1 MFNLYYKKN
10 DNSNLFHNLNTLGF
24 NNIQNY
30 IPLYK
35 KYFDLN
41 NDNYNK
47 INLNNIFNL
56 SDISIEKEKELTLKN
71 SFEKEN
77 IETIQNNIFKC
88 TIKSDKTKVNT
99 ETFFKYS
106 PLIDPI
112 KYITGK
118 YKDIDDSL
126 LELPQLGENKC
137 HKKVLDINNSA
148 YVDSFFTYL
157 TSKLL
162 YEHKFI
168 HGVDF
173 YGSFLCTKKN
183 FEFDILDDLDFLN
196 DNEYFHKNKN
206 DKFKV
211 VTNNYDIFLESSTRN
226 YRKKINIMDNTENLS
241 IKSIDNE
248 MYEDLFNENENL
260 NENLNEK
267 LNEKLNENLN
277 EKLNENVNDGE
288 LIFEY
293 KNISNS
299 KSTHS
304 SCSSRCSSTS
314 NESNDN
320 EEGEY
325 SDEED
330 SETSESSS
338 YSLDSNT
345 NCNVIIKEFPIQII
359 ALEKLHRTLD
369 SLLYEDMPISEWSS
383 CLFQIIMIL
392 ITYQKLFNL
401 THNDLHTNNIMFN
414 ETDKEFIIYKY
425 NNKYYKVPTYGR
437 LFKIIDFGRAIY
449 KFKNKVICSDSFHHN
464 GDAATQYNCEPY
476 LNKNKPRLE
485 PNLSFDL
492 CRLGCS
498 LYDYFKDTLEEKFDS
513 DPVAQLIN
521 TWCKDDKGKNI
532 LYKKCGEERYPD
544 FKLYKM
550 IARTVNDKAPENFID
565 NSLFS
570 HFLSSKKQSGKRKII
585 NIDELNPYYT

>member
-41 NDNYNK
+41 CDNYNK

-56 SDISIEKEKELTLKN
+56 TDISIEKEKELTLKN

-126 LELPQLGENKC
+126 LELPKIGENKC

-162 YEHKFI
+162 HEHKFI

-260 NENLNEK
+260 NEK
-267 LNEKLNENLN
+267 LNESLN

-345 NCNVIIKEFPIQII
+345 NCIVIIKEFPIQII

-476 LNKNKPRLE
+476 FNKNKPRLE

-585 NIDELNPYYT
+585 NIDELNPYYTS

>member
-41 NDNYNK
+41 CDNYNK

-56 SDISIEKEKELTLKN
+56 TDISIEKEKELTLKN

-126 LELPQLGENKC
+126 LELPKLGENKC

-162 YEHKFI
+162 HEHKFI

-226 YRKKINIMDNTENLS
+226 YRKKINIMDNIKNLS

-260 NENLNEK
+260 NEK
-267 LNEKLNENLN
+267 LNESLN

-345 NCNVIIKEFPIQII
+345 NCIVIIKEFPIQII

-476 LNKNKPRLE
+476 FNKNKPRLE

-570 HFLSSKKQSGKRKII
+570 NFLSSKKQSGKRKII
-585 NIDELNPYYT
+585 NIDELNPYYTS

>member
-162 YEHKFI
+162 HEHKFI